1 MQRFKEIP
9 VKQVFSNSIEGF
21 NLKLLKMKIQA
32 LILLSGFILMSLFTN
47 AQSKND
53 TIQVNKT
60 TPFGGA
66 AKGYY
71 SIYHNAQKLNEGS
84 VQLTFRQKR
93 DANETKTNTLPLERK
108 GYYAI
113 RNNQLNN
120 RIYLLNANSSG
131 KRNQI
136 VPEVKKG
143 YYSIGRNA
151 EKLQK

>member
-1 MQRFKEIP
+1 MYVQ
-9 VKQVFSNSIEGF
+9 
-21 NLKLLKMKIQA
+21 
-32 LILLSGFILMSLFTN
+32 TY
-47 AQSKND
+47 
-53 TIQVNKT
+53 
-60 TPFGGA
+60 FG
-66 AKGYY
+66 KR
-71 SIYHNAQKLNEGS
+71 SQKLRYF
-84 VQLTFRQKR
+84 VDLIFCLRI
-93 DANETKTNTLPLERK
+93 LE
-108 GYYAI
+108 YYAI